1 MNSLE
6 ASLVRDKLVNVIYN
20 NSETRCVVIRR
31 CAEPGACLQAR
42 ALDLDGLG
50 DVEEAG
56 LAADLTK
63 ISLSERLLHND
74 VEESVHNTVV
84 LHLSHSLAREK
95 GLMLDV
101 NQHPVLNAPEDR
113 VERDRL
119 SEICSGEDR
128 ATRLHPQTQ
137 NCVHLLS

>member
-6 ASLVRDKLVNVIYN
+6 ASLVRDKLVDVIYN
-20 NSETRCVVIRR
+20 NSETRCVVVRR

-42 ALDLDGLG
+42 PLDLDGLRY
-50 DVEEAG
+50 VEEAG
-56 LAADLTK
+56 LAADLAK
-63 ISLSERLLHND
+63 VCLSERLLHND

-84 LHLSHSLAREK
+84 LHLSHCLAREK
-95 GLMLDV
+95 GLVLDI
-101 NQHPVLNAPEDR
+101 NQHPILNAPENW

-128 ATRLHPQTQ
+128 AA
-137 NCVHLLS
+137 